1 MAEEKDKI
9 VDEEWKKHVQEEKE
23 MEAEEETPPVLPEAS
38 FILFTS
44 SLATQALIAL
54 GEIENPVTRT
64 KEKNLAQAKFTID
77 TLGIIEEKTRGN
89 LTPEEKRYLEGVL
102 YDLKMSYVNS
112 I

>member
-23 MEAEEETPPVLPEAS
+23 REEKEEIPSVPEAS
-38 FILFTS
+38 FILFVS

-54 GEIENPVTRT
+54 GEIENPITRK
-64 KEKNLAQAKFTID
+64 KERNLAQAKFTID
-77 TLGIIEEKTRGN
+77 TLSIIEEKTRGN

-102 YDLKMSYVNS
+102 YDLKMSFVS
-112 I
+112 ST